1 MTKKELEEIIKL
13 DTEIE
18 KINKEELKEDLGECP
33 LCKVGKIREMKT
45 KEGNKTF
52 YNCSN
57 KECKFFM
64 WEDTKYYQSPIKV
77 TKAKL
82 KSLLAGKKVAFK
94 LISKAGKEYEMYL
107 KLQIDGKFVNFKD
120 DGFVNKKKK

>member
-1 MTKKELEEIIKL
+1 
-13 DTEIE
+13 
-18 KINKEELKEDLGECP
+18 
-33 LCKVGKIREMKT
+33 
-45 KEGNKTF
+45 
-52 YNCSN
+52 
-57 KECKFFM
+57 M

-107 KLQIDGKFVNFKD
+107 KLQVDGKFVNFKD